1 VSGGRAGGR
10 RAGCDARLARA
21 RDRRE
26 LETRKTRLTFGV
38 FFDDQRVMRP
48 AALGKG
54 IAAPPLAREK
64 SNFLSLQRRR
74 SPVEKMA
81 KLSAEK
87 RCWFETHMGIFAM
100 DTSLIGKSTRARISP
115 ERSRQFKGEISFLK
129 P

>member
-1 VSGGRAGGR
+1 M
-10 RAGCDARLARA
+10 
-21 RDRRE
+21 
-26 LETRKTRLTFGV
+26 ETRKTRLTFGV

-64 SNFLSLQRRR
+64 SNFLSSLQRRR

-87 RCWFETHMGIFAM
+87 RCWFQ
-100 DTSLIGKSTRARISP
+100 KKRNP
-115 ERSRQFKGEISFLK
+115 
-129 P
+129 

>member
-1 VSGGRAGGR
+1 M
-10 RAGCDARLARA
+10 
-21 RDRRE
+21 
-26 LETRKTRLTFGV
+26 ETRKTRLTFGV

-64 SNFLSLQRRR
+64 SKQLSFTPATPEARAGRENGETLRR
-74 SPVEKMA
+74 E
-81 KLSAEK
+81 
-87 RCWFETHMGIFAM
+87 AM
-100 DTSLIGKSTRARISP
+100 LVRNPYGNIRDGHFVDRKINPRADFT

>member
-1 VSGGRAGGR
+1 M
-10 RAGCDARLARA
+10 
-21 RDRRE
+21 
-26 LETRKTRLTFGV
+26 TRLTFGV

>member
-1 VSGGRAGGR
+1 M
-10 RAGCDARLARA
+10 
-21 RDRRE
+21 
-26 LETRKTRLTFGV
+26 ETRKTRLTFGV

-64 SNFLSLQRRR
+64 SKQLSFTPATPEPGSRKWRNSPQR
-74 SPVEKMA
+74 SDVGSTLWEY
-81 KLSAEK
+81 S
-87 RCWFETHMGIFAM
+87 RC
-100 DTSLIGKSTRARISP
+100 DTSLIGKSHPRADFT

>member
-1 VSGGRAGGR
+1 
-10 RAGCDARLARA
+10 
-21 RDRRE
+21 
-26 LETRKTRLTFGV
+26 
-38 FFDDQRVMRP
+38 MRP

-115 ERSRQFKGEISFLK
+115 SVRDSSKAKFHF
-129 P
+129 

>member
-1 VSGGRAGGR
+1 M
-10 RAGCDARLARA
+10 
-21 RDRRE
+21 
-26 LETRKTRLTFGV
+26 ETRKTRLTFGV

-64 SNFLSLQRRR
+64 SNFLSPATPEPGRENGETLRR
-74 SPVEKMA
+74 E
-81 KLSAEK
+81 
-87 RCWFETHMGIFAM
+87 AM
-100 DTSLIGKSTRARISP
+100 LVRNPYGNIRDGHFVDRKINPRADFT